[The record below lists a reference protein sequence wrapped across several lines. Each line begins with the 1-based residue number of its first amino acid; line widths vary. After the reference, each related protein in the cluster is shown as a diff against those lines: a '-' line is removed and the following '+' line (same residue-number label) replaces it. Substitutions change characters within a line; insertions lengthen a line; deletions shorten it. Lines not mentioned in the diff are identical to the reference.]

1 MTSWR
6 HLKTFSLDFGE
17 GLGKIFDFEA
27 GITLIPGA
35 CIVMPSRTQGDGS
48 KEESTTAWEVCIT
61 IKPDDFG
68 VLVDDPLFRG
78 IVA

>member
-27 GITLIPGA
+27 GITLIPET
-35 CIVMPSRTQGDGS
+35 CIVMPLRTQGNGS
-48 KEESTTAWEVCIT
+48 KEESTTPCEVCIT
-61 IKPDDFG
+61 MKPDYFG
-68 VLVDDPLFRG
+68 ALMDDPLFRI